1 MIILFYEKVNG
12 EKTIMYIW
20 QAPKYATDIALAW
33 GRGPRRVIKEDE
45 KIVKQVL
52 VTKSGGHEN
61 HA

>member
-1 MIILFYEKVNG
+1 MIALFYEKVNG
-12 EKTIMYIW
+12 EKTIMCIW
-20 QAPKYATDIALAW
+20 QASKYATDIALAW
-33 GRGPRRVIKEDE
+33 GRWPRRVIKEDE